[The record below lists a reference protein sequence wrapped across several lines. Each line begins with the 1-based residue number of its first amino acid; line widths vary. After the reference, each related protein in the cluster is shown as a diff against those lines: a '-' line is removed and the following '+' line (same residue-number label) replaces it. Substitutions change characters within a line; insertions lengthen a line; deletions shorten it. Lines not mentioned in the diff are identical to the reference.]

1 MNLRKIKGFLRT
13 AEPTICSCLAALG
26 VVVTGILS
34 AKAALKAE
42 ETINDENLSA
52 KDKVKKAAPVFTP
65 PIAAGGATIGL
76 IFAANAFGQ
85 GQQAALA
92 AGMASIYTSLQ
103 KKLIPSAENKKSL
116 LVEANP
122 TLTFYD
128 PFSMRYFERTI
139 DEVLEAEYHL
149 NRNFILRGDASVN
162 EFYRFLG
169 LEETPDGDEYGWSQC
184 VGFDVYGYQW
194 IDFRHDF
201 TQKGETIWDNT
212 TVERDCY
219 VINTLFDPTDDY
231 LTYPYEE

>member
-1 MNLRKIKGFLRT
+1 MNFRKLKGFLRV
-13 AEPTICSCLAALG
+13 AAPTICSCLAALG
-26 VVVTGILS
+26 VIATGILS

-42 ETINDENLSA
+42 ETVNDKNLSA
-52 KDKVKKAAPVFTP
+52 KDKIKKVTPVFTP
-65 PIAAGGATIGL
+65 PIVAGGATIGL
-76 IFAANAFGQ
+76 IFTANAFGR

-103 KKLIPSAENKKSL
+103 TKLMAQEGRISG
-116 LVEANP
+116 EADTKQ

-194 IDFRHDF
+194 IDFYHDF
-201 TQKGETIWDNT
+201 VQKGGTIWDGT
-212 TVERDCY
+212 TAEYDCY
-219 VINTLFDPTDDY
+219 ILNTPFDPTDDY

>member
-1 MNLRKIKGFLRT
+1 MKFRKLKHFLRV
-13 AEPTICSCLAALG
+13 AAPTICSCLAALG
-26 VVVTGILS
+26 VIATGVLS

-42 ETINDENLSA
+42 GTINDDNLSV
-52 KDKVKKAAPVFTP
+52 KDKVKKAAPVFAP
-65 PIAAGGATIGL
+65 PVVAGGATIGL
-76 IFAANAFGQ
+76 IFTANAFGR

-92 AGMASIYTSLQ
+92 AGMASVYKSLQ
-103 KKLIPSAENKKSL
+103 TKLAPQEIQISG
-116 LVEANP
+116 EAD
-122 TLTFYD
+122 TKQTMAFYD

-149 NRNFILRGDASVN
+149 NRNFILRGDASMN

-194 IDFRHDF
+194 IDFCHDF
-201 TQKGETIWDNT
+201 VQKGETIWDNT
-212 TVERDCY
+212 TAECDCY
-219 VINTLFDPTDDY
+219 VIDTPFDSTDDY